1 MIYNQEAEQ
10 ALLGAIINHNDLIA
24 HLSIEELDFAF
35 IPHQKIFVHI
45 AGNLRAGLPANLINL
60 KDFFSTLDEGKD
72 YLNALSLSVSAA
84 HLLPS
89 ETHKILRDLR
99 NKRKLEEIALELKEM
114 SSDATKNSQ
123 EIKDFVSESLEE
135 LNLTASAKKTLTLS
149 QAVRGSFKSRGSKII
164 YSGYPSLDQIT
175 GGFEDGDLIIL
186 AGRPG
191 MGKSALGVSIA
202 LKLAKENIGVLII
215 SLEMSQEQVARRII
229 ANLGSLNVT
238 KLKYNSLSSQAEVEF
253 FQKAVERADEL
264 PIFLNDEGAITLA
277 KIKYE
282 IKKHVKKGV
291 RLVMIDYIQLIK
303 HQARGG
309 MTEKITDIS
318 NGLKAMAMEF
328 GVVILGL
335 SQLNRAVE
343 SRDDKRPQLSDLRD
357 SGSIEQDAN
366 MVIFAF
372 RPEYYLEKQKPED
385 PARLSEWEKE
395 MDRLR
400 GLAFAIVSKNRDGQC
415 GEARLRFDGEFARFT
430 ENTNF

>member
-35 IPHQKIFVHI
+35 ISHQKIFVHI

-72 YLNALSLSVSAA
+72 YLNTLSLSVSAT
-84 HLLPS
+84 LLPS

-149 QAVRGSFKSRGSKII
+149 QAVRRSFKSRGSKII

-229 ANLGSLNVT
+229 ANLGSLNVA

-264 PIFLNDEGAITLA
+264 PIFLNDEGSITLA

-303 HQARGG
+303 HQTRGG
-309 MTEKITDIS
+309 MTEKITEIS
-318 NGLKAMAMEF
+318 NALKAMAMEF

-335 SQLNRAVE
+335 SQLNRALE
-343 SRDDKRPQLSDLRD
+343 SREDKRPQLSDLRD
-357 SGSIEQDAN
+357 SGAIEQDAN

-372 RPEYYLEKQKPED
+372 RPEYYLERQKPED
-385 PARLSEWEKE
+385 PARLSEWQKE
-395 MDRLR
+395 MERLR